1 MATKKPFIL
10 LEGTPL
16 QKKVYLENP
25 QEPTADDLKLIQR
38 LYGLP
43 QGLDLKQTVDALN
56 QLDVPVVMGCVL
68 TIALIFIVINI
79 VVDLI
84 YAWLDPRIRMS

>member
-56 QLDVPVVMGCVL
+56 QLK
-68 TIALIFIVINI
+68 
-79 VVDLI
+79 DLG
-84 YAWLDPRIRMS
+84 LLSHPLETKLRVNL